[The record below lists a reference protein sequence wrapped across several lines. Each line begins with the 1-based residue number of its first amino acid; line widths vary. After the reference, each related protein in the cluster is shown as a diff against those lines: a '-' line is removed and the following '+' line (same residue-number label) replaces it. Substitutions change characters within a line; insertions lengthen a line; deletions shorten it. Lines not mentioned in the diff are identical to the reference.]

1 MSKLIDLTGN
11 IYGRLTVIRRC
22 EKPSKRVKWQC
33 QCKCGSIKSVEGT
46 RLKSGKTK
54 SCGCLANEMLIQR
67 SKTHGMILSP
77 EYATWARMKS
87 RCLNEKTKNYK
98 NYGGRG
104 IRVCDRWLESFENFF
119 EDMGYR
125 PSEKHS
131 IDRIDNNGNY
141 EPSNCRW
148 ATRWQQDTNK
158 RIRKDAK
165 TGVKGVWD
173 NGRCFVA
180 FWMQDGVR
188 MNKSFSKK
196 KFGNDLALKMAKEL
210 REEMV
215 NAHY

>member
-1 MSKLIDLTGN
+1 M
-11 IYGRLTVIRRC
+11 
-22 EKPSKRVKWQC
+22 
-33 QCKCGSIKSVEGT
+33 
-46 RLKSGKTK
+46 
-54 SCGCLANEMLIQR
+54 GC
-67 SKTHGMILSP
+67 
-77 EYATWARMKS
+77 
-87 RCLNEKTKNYK
+87 
-98 NYGGRG
+98 
-104 IRVCDRWLESFENFF
+104 
-119 EDMGYR
+119 R

-215 NAHY
+215 NAYY